1 MGYATFKEAPKPLT
15 KSENI
20 GAGQIELSH
29 LSPALFVELRQVA
42 LHTHT
47 GTRSRR
53 VNMKDLTGAFTSQG
67 FYMYS
72 SDATKKYQVTI
83 NSATNAFVLTQ
94 V

>member
-1 MGYATFKEAPKPLT
+1 MGYATFKEAPKTLI
-15 KSENI
+15 KLEDI
-20 GAGQIELSH
+20 GSGQIELNH

-53 VNMKDLTGAFTSQG
+53 INMKDLSGNFTSGG

-72 SDATKKYQVTI
+72 SDATKRYKVTI
-83 NSATNAFVLTQ
+83 NSGTGAFVLTE

>member
-1 MGYATFKEAPKPLT
+1 MGYSTFKEASKTLI
-15 KSENI
+15 KSEDI
-20 GAGQIELSH
+20 GSGQIELSH
-29 LSPALFVELRQVA
+29 LSPSLFVELRQVA

-47 GTRSRR
+47 GVRSRQ
-53 VNMKDLTGAFTSQG
+53 VNLKDLTGAFTSKG

-83 NSATNAFVLTQ
+83 NSGTGAFVLTQ